1 MKRHDLDPFSLV
13 FGATFALL
21 GAVFL
26 FGRLDAAQLHLRWVW
41 PIPFIVLGLVLIA
54 LAARRERPPEV
65 PAAPG
70 DELTDPREGD

>member
-54 LAARRERPPEV
+54 LAARRERPPAI
-65 PAAPG
+65 PPAPG
-70 DELTDPREGD
+70 DEPADPPEGE